1 MKIAA
6 WAKGR
11 ADYGKMD
18 GVKYRKMLEDLLG
31 DVSNLKL
38 DRG

>member
-1 MKIAA
+1 MKNAVR
-6 WAKGR
+6 AKER
-11 ADYGKMD
+11 VDNGKMD
-18 GVKYRKMLEDLLG
+18 GVKYRKILEGLLG